1 MNKNKTFNI
10 VTFGCKVNSY
20 ESESIKESLISKG
33 YVFTEDKTA
42 DINIFNTCAV
52 TLVAEKKCLK
62 HIKSAARNNPN
73 SQIIVLGCYAQLH
86 PEQIKDLPN
95 IKVLVGSSNKGKIV
109 EYLEEKEPVINVQQD
124 MRLAEFEE
132 LKIHN
137 FGSEIR
143 AFEKIQDGCDN
154 FCTYCIIPLTRG
166 KSRSRKCED
175 ILSEIHTLAVNG
187 YKEIVITG
195 VDMGSYKDG
204 DVNFSDLMEKILDV
218 EPKTF
223 RLRIGSLET
232 SQFDEKMI
240 QLYKNHERLVP
251 HIHIPLQSGCEK
263 ILESMGRKYDLD
275 EFYKL
280 VLRLKSEV
288 KNCALS
294 TDIIVGFPGETEED
308 FLQTCEFVKKVGF
321 MRLHVFPYSSR
332 PYTKAS
338 RMKSQV
344 DRACS
349 KNRVRVLV
357 SIGEELADEYENS
370 FVGQQLTVLVE
381 EELKPVKGVRIFR
394 GYTENYLDIKI
405 KSQEEILG
413 KYIKVTINNKDY
425 IEKYSVLEKDN

>member
-20 ESESIKESLISKG
+20 ESESIKESLIAKG
-33 YVFTEDKTA
+33 YTFTDDKTA
-42 DINIFNTCAV
+42 DIKIFNTCAV

-73 SQIIVLGCYAQLH
+73 CQIIVLGCYAQLH

-95 IKVLVGSSNKGKIV
+95 IKVLVGSSSKGKIA
-109 EYLEEKEPVINVQQD
+109 EYLEEEKPVIKVQQD

-132 LKIHN
+132 LKIN
-137 FGSEIR
+137 YFGSEIR

-154 FCTYCIIPLTRG
+154 FCSYCIIPLTRG
-166 KSRSRKCED
+166 KSRSRKSED
-175 ILSEIHTLAVNG
+175 ILAEIHTLAVNG

-204 DVNFSDLMEKILDV
+204 EINFSDLMEKILDV

-240 QLYKNHERLVP
+240 QLYINHERLVP

-280 VLRLKSEV
+280 VLRLKNEV

-294 TDIIVGFPGETEED
+294 TDIIVGFPGETDED
-308 FLQTCEFVKKVGF
+308 FIQTCEFVRKVGF
-321 MRLHVFPYSSR
+321 MRLHVFPYSPR

-338 RMKSQV
+338 RMKNQI

-349 KNRVRVLV
+349 KNRVRLLV
-357 SIGEELADEYENS
+357 SIGEELADKYESS
-370 FVGQQLTVLVE
+370 FVGKQLIVLVE
-381 EELKPVKGVRIFR
+381 EELKPVKGMRVFR
-394 GYTENYLDIKI
+394 GYTENYLDLKF
-405 KSQEEILG
+405 KSNVDLLG
-413 KYIKVTINNKDY
+413 KYIEVTINNEDY
-425 IEKYSVLEKDN
+425 IENYNVLENIN